1 MQQIQK
7 RSVAD
12 MDTERVQDV
21 GRVRAAAE
29 RDERPRERDSA
40 PAPHQEFLLPGRH
53 LPPLARA
60 LPSPRGRSP
69 SARRGGE
76 PALRE
81 PGRELLPRARRHRRP
96 QAHRG
101 GLSEEVDRRHLHP
114 RVRRQDGPHPRRA
127 AAAHHAA
134 HVEQR
139 GGGTGGPLPGRRV
152 ERGRRV
158 SRGAGPV
165 RGCAAGGETEVETAM
180 EGVMGG
186 WRRASAVN
194 RAEALEGKGEKT
206 TARSRRSD
214 VL

>member
-1 MQQIQK
+1 M
-7 RSVAD
+7 AD
-12 MDTERVQDV
+12 MDTERVQNV
-21 GRVRAAAE
+21 GGVRAAAE

-40 PAPHQEFLLPGRH
+40 PAPRQELLLPGRH

-60 LPSPRGRSP
+60 LPGARGRAA
-69 SARRGGE
+69 SACRGGE

-81 PGRELLPRARRHRRP
+81 PGRELLPRARRRRRP
-96 QAHRG
+96 QPHRG
-101 GLSEEVDRRHLHP
+101 GLGEEVDRRRLNP
-114 RVRRQDGPHPRRA
+114 RVRCQDGPHPRRA

-139 GGGTGGPLPGRRV
+139 GGRGGPLPGRSRV

-158 SRGAGPV
+158 GRGAGPG
-165 RGCAAGGETEVETAM
+165 RGCAARGEAEPETAL
-180 EGVMGG
+180 EGGVVGG
-186 WRRASAVN
+186 WRRASAVS
-194 RAEALEGKGEKT
+194 RAEALEGEKS

>member
-1 MQQIQK
+1 M
-7 RSVAD
+7 AD
-12 MDTERVQDV
+12 MDAERVQDV

-40 PAPHQEFLLPGRH
+40 PAPRQELLLPGGH

-60 LPSPRGRSP
+60 LPGARGRP
-69 SARRGGE
+69 ASARRGGE
-76 PALRE
+76 AALRE
-81 PGRELLPRARRHRRP
+81 PGRELLPRARRRRCP
-96 QAHRG
+96 QPHRG
-101 GLSEEVDRRHLHP
+101 GLGEEVDRRRLNP

-139 GGGTGGPLPGRRV
+139 GGGVGALPGRCI

-158 SRGAGPV
+158 GRGAGPG
-165 RGCAAGGETEVETAM
+165 RGCAARGEAETETAL
-180 EGVMGG
+180 EGVVGG

-194 RAEALEGKGEKT
+194 RAEALEGEKT
-206 TARSRRSD
+206 STARSRRSD